1 MIDVMTLRSRALLA
15 VALTIGFY
23 ALALSLI
30 AILIAVLFIPHVP
43 IRLVL
48 FCVIGAAVIAISIV
62 PWPRKFVPPGPML
75 NPAGQP
81 RLFAE
86 LQGVAD
92 AVGEAM
98 PADVYVTPEMNAG
111 VFQRGRRRVMVLGLP
126 LMQTMSVAQMRAVLA
141 HEFGHY
147 HGGDTRL
154 GPWIYRTREAIE
166 RALRL
171 ASRQS
176 ALLQLPFLWYGRMFM
191 RVTQA
196 VSRRQELSADE
207 LAARTVGAKPMIDG
221 LRSLARGSI
230 AWTVYWR
237 QEVVPLIEA
246 GFQPPLTEGFARF
259 LSESKVMSRVTE
271 AAEQQLSESRS
282 DPYDSHPPDAE
293 RIAALSALPAAGQG
307 ESDDGGGPAIAL
319 VNGMEAIEPFL
330 LVGMLKPGIQL
341 RPIRWEEA
349 GTVAVMPGLRDRV
362 QRQAALVS
370 GYTVGWVPELLK
382 YADRLGQSE
391 ATAAGQKV
399 APDQA
404 RIIGFGLAS
413 AALANALS
421 QNGWTAESLPGS
433 PIRMRRGD
441 AVVEPF
447 VEVDRLTRGEVD
459 LETWQRRC
467 WDLGIRDLSLAPT

>member
-1 MIDVMTLRSRALLA
+1 
-15 VALTIGFY
+15 
-23 ALALSLI
+23 
-30 AILIAVLFIPHVP
+30 
-43 IRLVL
+43 
-48 FCVIGAAVIAISIV
+48 
-62 PWPRKFVPPGPML
+62 
-75 NPAGQP
+75 
-81 RLFAE
+81 
-86 LQGVAD
+86 
-92 AVGEAM
+92 
-98 PADVYVTPEMNAG
+98 
-111 VFQRGRRRVMVLGLP
+111 
-126 LMQTMSVAQMRAVLA
+126 
-141 HEFGHY
+141 
-147 HGGDTRL
+147 
-154 GPWIYRTREAIE
+154 
-166 RALRL
+166 
-171 ASRQS
+171 
-176 ALLQLPFLWYGRMFM
+176 
-191 RVTQA
+191 
-196 VSRRQELSADE
+196 
-207 LAARTVGAKPMIDG
+207 MIDG

-237 QEVVPLIEA
+237 QEVVPLIDA

-259 LSESKVMSRVTE
+259 LSESEVMSRIGEE
-271 AAEQQLSESRS
+271 AQRQLSESRS

-293 RIAALSALPAAGQG
+293 RIAALSALPGAGEG
-307 ESDDGGGPAIAL
+307 EDGGEPAITL
-319 VNGMEAIEPFL
+319 VNGMEAIEPVL

-459 LETWQRRC
+459 AETWQRRC

>member
-1 MIDVMTLRSRALLA
+1 MTLRSRALLA
-15 VALTIGFY
+15 VALTVGFY

-30 AILIAVLFIPHVP
+30 ALLIAVLFIPHVP
-43 IRLVL
+43 GRLIL
-48 FCVIGAAVIAISIV
+48 FCLIGAAVIAISIV
-62 PWPRKFVPPGPML
+62 PWPRRFIPPGPML

-86 LQGVAD
+86 LRGVAE

-126 LMQTMSVAQMRAVLA
+126 LMQIMSVAQMRAVLA

-166 RALRL
+166 RALSL

-207 LAARTVGAKPMIDG
+207 LAARTVGAKAMIDG
-221 LRSLARGSI
+221 LRSIARGSL
-230 AWTVYWR
+230 AWGVYWR
-237 QEVVPLIEA
+237 EEVVPLIEA
-246 GFQPPLTEGFARF
+246 GFQPPVTEGFSRF
-259 LSESKVMSRVTE
+259 LSESELMSRINV
-271 AAEQQLSESRS
+271 AAEQELSESRS

-293 RIAALSALPAAGQG
+293 RIAALSALPATG
-307 ESDDGGGPAIAL
+307 EVEGGDEPAITL
-319 VNGMEAIEPFL
+319 VNGMEAIEPVL
-330 LVGMLKPGIQL
+330 LTGMLKPGIQL
-341 RPIRWEEA
+341 RPIRWEDA
-349 GTVAVMPGLRDRV
+349 GTVVIMPGLRDRV
-362 QRQAALVS
+362 RQQAALVS
-370 GYTVGWVPELLK
+370 GYTIGWVPELLK

-391 ATAAGQKV
+391 AGAVRQKV

-404 RIIGFGLAS
+404 RLIGLGLAS
-413 AALANALS
+413 SALANALS
-421 QNGWTAESLPGS
+421 QNGWTAESLPGR
-433 PIRMRRGD
+433 PLMMRRGD
-441 AVVEPF
+441 VVIEPF
-447 VEVDRLTRGEVD
+447 SEVKRLASGEVD
-459 LETWQRRC
+459 VESWQRRC